1 MPNMEWYKL
10 SKCERCVQDKEL
22 CVNCRDNPIY
32 HNIPRHSLYMYYK
45 PVCPRGFEDCV
56 CDPAYIKFHYPDW
69 YKELYGDMTPEEAIY
84 KENGC
89 WDSFQNDP
97 EMNYYCYDDED
108 K

>member
-10 SKCERCVQDKEL
+10 PKCERCVQDKEL
-22 CVNCRDNPIY
+22 CMNCRDNPIY
-32 HNIPRHSLYMYYK
+32 HNVPRHSLYMDYK
-45 PVCPRGFEDCV
+45 PACPRGFTDCV
-56 CDPAYIKFHYPDW
+56 TDPAYIKFHYPDW

-84 KENGC
+84 RENGC
-89 WDSFQNDP
+89 WDSYQNDP